1 MPKKTQTPKKAQH
14 ALGALPASRWHRPNL
29 RYFAPVDGDASA
41 APAAPAA
48 PAPVPTPPATPAAP
62 AAPGATPEEP
72 LGAKGLSAL
81 QAERDARKAAEQ
93 KVADAEAKVRKY
105 EDRDKSEEQRAAD
118 ELTTAQKELADTK
131 RALIAA
137 TKGVPVELLTGTT
150 QAEIEASADALL
162 QFKGV
167 APKAPEPQRYVIPD
181 EAGKPALGKTESTR
195 PGIGTLRAAYAE
207 NEGK

>member
-1 MPKKTQTPKKAQH
+1 MPEKQQIRT
-14 ALGALPASRWHRPNL
+14 LGALPASRWHRPNL

-41 APAAPAA
+41 TPPAAPT
-48 PAPVPTPPATPAAP
+48 PTPPAQPAAS
-62 AAPGATPEEP
+62 AAPGATPDEP
-72 LGAKGLSAL
+72 LGAPGLAAL
-81 QAERDARKAAEQ
+81 QSERDARKAAEQ

-105 EDRDKSEEQRAAD
+105 EDRDKSEEQRAND

-162 QFKGV
+162 QFKGTTP
-167 APKAPEPQRYVIPD
+167 ATPPQPQRYIVP
-181 EAGKPALGKTESTR
+181 EEGGKPDLGKTESTR

-207 NEGK
+207 SEGK